1 MKKLLGWC
9 LLLLVVACEGPE
21 GPEGPRGPKG
31 EDGTDMYVSPIYEIR
46 SNEWS
51 MATMPDGSSKGWV
64 CEIKEDNLLA
74 EDYDYSAV
82 NAYMYIGDNFD
93 VKTPLPN
100 VEVSSDGAGHTY
112 TEHYSFEFIP
122 GFVTFT
128 IKSDSPVPLTP
139 PGVCYFQIVITY

>member
-31 EDGTDMYVSPIYEIR
+31 EDGTDMYVSPIYQILSRDWEPVI
-46 SNEWS
+46 
-51 MATMPDGSSKGWV
+51 MPDGSSGGYV
-64 CEIKEDNLLA
+64 CEISEANLFA

-82 NAYMYIGDNFD
+82 NAYMYLGDNHD
-93 VKTPLPN
+93 VKTPLPY
-100 VEVSSDGAGHTY
+100 VEISSDLNKYTY

>member
-9 LLLLVVACEGPE
+9 LLLLVVACEGPQ
-21 GPEGPRGPKG
+21 GPQGPKG

-46 SNEWS
+46 SSDWS

-64 CEIKEDNLLA
+64 CEISEKNLFA

-82 NAYMYIGDNFD
+82 NAYMYVGDMYD

-100 VEVSSDGAGHTY
+100 VGIYTDGAGYTY
-112 TEHYSFEFIP
+112 TEHYSFEFVP

-128 IKSDSPVPLTP
+128 IKSNSPVPLTP
-139 PGVCYFQIVITY
+139 PDVCYFQIVITY